1 MVSNV
6 KSKDNVCKDKCFEEK
21 NLCRVCQETRKVGRQ
36 GRLTKNEAQFHAST
50 DFDVWLEIRAEL
62 EKSIVEQ
69 NYNKILA
76 IQLKLSRYAEE
87 DKHCTHLMLLGE
99 IVSNLRRLQRWK
111 C

>member
-1 MVSNV
+1 MKRPAAMFDRAAGGNVVSNV

-36 GRLTKNEAQFHAST
+36 GRLTEQNEAWNAST
-50 DFDVWLEIRAEL
+50 DFDMWLERRAEL

-69 NYNKILA
+69 NYKQNIG
-76 IQLKLSRYAEE
+76 Y
-87 DKHCTHLMLLGE
+87 TVE
-99 IVSNLRRLQRWK
+99 IAKV